1 MVVVGMMSESVGQGV
16 AVVIMVVMSRREG
29 VDVEEVGR
37 AEEVGMEEEMME
49 EAVLISEGCR
59 MLDGVDEVGGA
70 LLLRRLGH
78 LCGGMLRLTGGDICE
93 LFALEFSFTYAVL
106 YL

>member
-1 MVVVGMMSESVGQGV
+1 MMSESTSAVVGQPV
-16 AVVIMVVMSRREG
+16 AVVITVVMSRREG
-29 VDVEEVGR
+29 VDVEEVAR
-37 AEEVGMEEEMME
+37 AEEVGMQEEMME
-49 EAVLISEGCR
+49 EAVVISEGRR

-70 LLLRRLGH
+70 PPHRLGH
-78 LCGGMLRLTGGDICE
+78 LCGEMLRLTGGDISK

>member
-1 MVVVGMMSESVGQGV
+1 MMSESASTAVGQGV

-70 LLLRRLGH
+70 LLLRRRLGH

-93 LFALEFSFTYAVL
+93 LFGLEFSFTYAVL